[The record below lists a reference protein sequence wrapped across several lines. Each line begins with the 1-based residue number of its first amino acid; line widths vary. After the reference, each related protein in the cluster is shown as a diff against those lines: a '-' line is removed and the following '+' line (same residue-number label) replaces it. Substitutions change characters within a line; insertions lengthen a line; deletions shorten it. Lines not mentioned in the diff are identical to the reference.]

1 MNHTLNALAL
11 ALALGLAFP
20 ASAEEPAAA
29 APTPA
34 AAAPAAS
41 APGFTGKVAK
51 VNGVTIPPALGN
63 AFMKEQIAQGAIDG
77 PDLRSR
83 IRDHLV
89 RREVLLQVARKEKVD
104 KDPELLSRMAYA
116 RDEMLINA
124 YLDVWTKQHP
134 VTDADITAEYDRAAA
149 KLGTG
154 TEYKASHILVEKE
167 EDAKSIITNLQ
178 NGMDFA
184 TLAIYSK
191 DAGTK
196 ERGGDLG
203 WADAVTYVKEF
214 SAAMTALE
222 KGKYTTEPVKTEYGY
237 HVILLEDVRKK
248 GPPPLNEVKER
259 MVQHLQQQAVQ
270 KHVETLLGK
279 AKVE

>member
-1 MNHTLNALAL
+1 MNHTLNGLTLAL
-11 ALALGLAFP
+11 LLGLAFP
-20 ASAEEPAAA
+20 ASAEQPAAT
-29 APTPA
+29 TPA
-34 AAAPAAS
+34 ATAPVES
-41 APGFTGKVAK
+41 APEFSGKVAT
-51 VNGVTIPPALGN
+51 VNGVVIPPELGN
-63 AFMKEQIAQGAIDG
+63 AFMKEQITQGAADG

-89 RREVLLQVARKEKVD
+89 RREVLLQAARKEKVD
-104 KDPELLSRMAYA
+104 QDPELLQRMAYA
-116 RDEMLINA
+116 RDEMLING
-124 YLDVWTKQHP
+124 YLDVWAKQNP
-134 VTDADITAEYDRAAA
+134 VTDADIAAEYERAAA

-167 EDAKSIITNLQ
+167 EEAKSIITNLQ

-248 GPPPLNEVKER
+248 GPPPLDEVKER
-259 MVQHLQQQAVQ
+259 MVQHLLQQAVQ
-270 KHVETLLGK
+270 KHVETLVGT
-279 AKVE
+279 AKVEE

>member
-1 MNHTLNALAL
+1 MNHTLNSLTL
-11 ALALGLAFP
+11 ALALGLAFT
-20 ASAEEPAAA
+20 ASAEQ
-29 APTPA
+29 PA
-34 AAAPAAS
+34 AAAPAATTAAAS
-41 APGFTGKVAK
+41 APGFSGKIAK
-51 VNGVTIPPALGN
+51 VNGMAIPPALGN

-77 PDLRSR
+77 PELRSR

-89 RREVLLQVARKEKVD
+89 RREVLLQTARKEKVD
-104 KDPELLSRMAYA
+104 KDPELLQRMAYA

-124 YLDVWTKQHP
+124 YLEEWAKQNP
-134 VTDADITAEYDRAAA
+134 VTDADITAEYDRAAE

-167 EDAKSIITNLQ
+167 EEAKSIITNLQ
-178 NGMDFA
+178 NGMEFA

-214 SAAMTALE
+214 STAMTALE

-248 GPPPLNEVKER
+248 GPPPLDEVKER

-270 KHVETLLGK
+270 KHVATLLDK
-279 AKVE
+279 AKVEE